1 MNPRRAGSKPAFTGS
16 DRYIPESREAAI
28 PLRMRAKRVSWNLS
42 PSNSSAT
49 ITPSCHQIRH
59 REGGAYAIRPY
70 GNSRN
75 PIVPAALA
83 CCGMAISFRHT
94 GQRYLRSRSG
104 EKMANTYSRKDAKAL
119 TPVIKSFFFAR
130 LAPWREKI
138 FGWILNDII
147 LDDPR
152 AGAGT
157 AREGS
162 AGTDCNYRRRR

>member
-59 REGGAYAIRPY
+59 REGGAYAIRY

-104 EKMANTYSRKDAKAL
+104 EKMANTYSRKVIHVPIGTTLRMKMVASHCRRPKTAGRFASSAWSLCKVGPEYSKA
-119 TPVIKSFFFAR
+119 TQSV
-130 LAPWREKI
+130 APPGGKHV
-138 FGWILNDII
+138 
-147 LDDPR
+147 
-152 AGAGT
+152 
-157 AREGS
+157 
-162 AGTDCNYRRRR
+162 